1 MGSEQSIACS
11 IRLNSSLTD
20 EQKARFQNDE
30 TIRRILARRGTIA
43 VVGLSADPQK
53 ASHFVASYFL
63 ERGWRIVPVTPRAG
77 TILGVPTVPDLLS
90 IKEPVD
96 VVDIIRPPEE
106 IPGIVEQAIK
116 IGAKAVWMQLRLI
129 DIPAAEKALEAGLD
143 VVVDRCIKMEHGR
156 YGGGLHSAGM
166 NTEIISARRRSFK

>member
-30 TIRRILARRGTIA
+30 TIRRILARRGTVA

-63 ERGWRIVPVTPRAG
+63 ERGWKIIPVTPRAG

-96 VVDIIRPPEE
+96 VVDIFRPPEE
-106 IPGIVEQAIK
+106 IPGIVDQAIK
-116 IGAKAVWMQLRLI
+116 IGARAVWMQLRLI

-143 VVVDRCIKMEHGR
+143 IVVDRCIKMEHGR
-156 YGGGLHSAGM
+156 YSGGLHSAGM
-166 NTEIISARRRSFK
+166 NTEIISARRRKL